1 MEKQGYGQFS
11 LCEKKQGELNMEQ
24 KNVVRKEERKYAN
37 QINQVAKVNQTT
49 IISLTFIELLLVLA
63 LVIQTFVTPTS
74 FGKLGIFPLII
85 LALGVVVNWIAY
97 LRNKRNPKLKYYMLI
112 SFLVGWVFLMVA
124 GTNVMVSFYI
134 YPLVVATILYHD
146 KKFERILFYTIMA
159 ATVIRC
165 IVWLMNGQL
174 FGSDNISFISII
186 VHLEIV
192 IVLHIISKQS
202 SRFTEDMLGSVKDEQ
217 ELQDIML
224 KEVLDISENVQQG
237 VSDTNALVEHLRND
251 ASLVHDSIEDI
262 SGRTQRTVESVQE
275 QSQMTKQINNDIED
289 TAENAQVMVEVATM
303 SANLLKQNMTVIDS
317 IRKDADTI
325 NETNSRVAA
334 SMEDLQK
341 KAKEVQQITEVIFT
355 ISSQTNLLALN
366 ASIESARAG
375 EAGKGFAVVADQIRN
390 LAEETRKSTEQIA
403 NIVEELNE
411 NAQVATD
418 IVQCSINAME
428 AQNEKVANASDGFG
442 EVQSHITTLAERVEN
457 INEKIANLVHSNNT
471 IIENINQLSDSSAS
485 VSESAKEVEVRSLQ
499 NQTEAEQAKELL
511 GQMQTLVQQLEKY
524 QK

>member
-1 MEKQGYGQFS
+1 
-11 LCEKKQGELNMEQ
+11 MEQ
-24 KNVVRKEERKYAN
+24 NDVVRKSERKYAN
-37 QINQVAKVNQTT
+37 QSNQVAKVNQTA

-74 FGKLGIFPLII
+74 FGKLGIFPLIV
-85 LALGVVVNWIAY
+85 LAVGVIVNWVAY
-97 LRNKRNPKLKYYMLI
+97 IRNKRNTKLKYYMLV
-112 SFLVGWVFLMVA
+112 SFLIGWVFLMVA

-146 KKFERILFYTIMA
+146 KKFERILFYTII
-159 ATVIRC
+159 ATTLVRGV
-165 IVWLMNGQL
+165 VWTLVGQL
-174 FGSDNISFISII
+174 FGADNISFISLV
-186 VHLEIV
+186 VHLEII
-192 IVLHIISKQS
+192 IVLHTIAKQS
-202 SRFTEDMLGSVKDEQ
+202 TRFTDDMMGSVKDEQ
-217 ELQDIML
+217 ELQDTML
-224 KEVLDISENVQQG
+224 KEVLHISEDVQQG
-237 VSDTNALVEHLRND
+237 VLDTNELIEHLKND

-262 SGRTQRTVESVQE
+262 SGRTQENVESVQE
-275 QSQMTKQINNDIED
+275 QSQMTKQINKDIED
-289 TAENAQVMVEVATM
+289 TAENAKIMVEAAAV
-303 SANLLKQNMTVIDS
+303 SAQLLEQNMTVVDS

-325 NETNSRVAA
+325 SETNGRVAA

-341 KAKEVQQITEVIFT
+341 KAKEVQQITEVIFS

-403 NIVEELNE
+403 HIVEELNE
-411 NAQVATD
+411 NAEVATD

-428 AQNEKVANASDGFG
+428 TQNEKVASASDGFS
-442 EVQSHITTLAERVEN
+442 EVQNHITTLAERVEN
-457 INEKIANLVHSNNT
+457 INDKISNLVHSNNT

-485 VSESAKEVEVRSLQ
+485 VSESAKEVAVRSLQ